1 MNHEL
6 TDKQRARTI
15 YRTTL
20 LGSLTNL
27 VLVVLK
33 FWAGVAGHS
42 AAMIADAV
50 HSTSDFLTDLVVMCF
65 VHISSKPIDKSHDYG
80 HGKFETLATVLI
92 GIALF
97 VVGFGLLW
105 NASFDIWYVVQ
116 GGTLRRPGMWALMAA
131 IVSIVLKEIMYQ
143 YTVHMARRCK
153 SPVMEAN
160 AWHHRSDAFS
170 SIGTMIGIGGAL
182 LLGDK
187 WTVLDPI
194 AAFVVSLFIIR
205 IAWRLTI
212 PSLDELLEK
221 SLPDAIEEEIERIVL
236 TVDGVSN
243 VHHLRTRRIGGS
255 VAIEMHI
262 RMDGNMTLY
271 MAHDKATLVEQKL
284 KAVFGERCH
293 VGVHVEPTK

>member
-1 MNHEL
+1 
-6 TDKQRARTI
+6 
-15 YRTTL
+15 
-20 LGSLTNL
+20 
-27 VLVVLK
+27 
-33 FWAGVAGHS
+33 
-42 AAMIADAV
+42 MIADAV

-105 NASFDIWYVVQ
+105 NASFDIWFVVQ

-143 YTVHMARRCK
+143 YTVRMARRCQ

-170 SIGTMIGIGGAL
+170 SIGTMIGIGGAF

-221 SLPDAIEEEIERIVL
+221 SLPDAMEEEIERIVL

>member
-1 MNHEL
+1 
-6 TDKQRARTI
+6 
-15 YRTTL
+15 
-20 LGSLTNL
+20 
-27 VLVVLK
+27 
-33 FWAGVAGHS
+33 
-42 AAMIADAV
+42 
-50 HSTSDFLTDLVVMCF
+50 
-65 VHISSKPIDKSHDYG
+65 
-80 HGKFETLATVLI
+80 
-92 GIALF
+92 
-97 VVGFGLLW
+97 
-105 NASFDIWYVVQ
+105 
-116 GGTLRRPGMWALMAA
+116 
-131 IVSIVLKEIMYQ
+131 
-143 YTVHMARRCK
+143 
-153 SPVMEAN
+153 
-160 AWHHRSDAFS
+160 
-170 SIGTMIGIGGAL
+170 
-182 LLGDK
+182 LGDK

-221 SLPDAIEEEIERIVL
+221 SLPDAMEEEIERIVL